1 MYLVALNFIFLLTR
15 ENYGYLVAKSG
26 FTRLYLGY
34 FYLSKKGVVE
44 KWGLG
49 FSAQLYLLPRVRY
62 PIGTQLKHHQACST
76 IFCYLDF
83 AI

>member
-1 MYLVALNFIFLLTR
+1 MYLLALNFIFLLTR

-26 FTRLYLGY
+26 FTRLYLS
-34 FYLSKKGVVE
+34 FICLKKVWLKNGGLAFLLNSISLHVE
-44 KWGLG
+44 
-49 FSAQLYLLPRVRY
+49 Y
-62 PIGTQLKHHQACST
+62 PIGTRQKLHQACST